1 MPDMNG
7 RALADEAVRR
17 CPKLKVLFTTG
28 FTRNAVI
35 HNGIVDGG
43 VNFLA
48 KPFTLEMLAS
58 KLRSI
63 LDSPGRVSRC

>member
-7 RALADEAVRR
+7 RALAEEAQRR
-17 CPKLKVLFTTG
+17 RPNLKVLFTTG

-35 HNGIVDGG
+35 HNGVVDPG

-48 KPFTLEMLAS
+48 KPFSLEALGTR
-58 KLRSI
+58 LRTV
-63 LDSPGRVSRC
+63 LEGDRVL